1 MVEGVGRMIERDVG
15 SGGEALDK
23 PGQTLA
29 VFINYRREDTGGQAR
44 LLSRELE
51 RQFGKANVYFDVDQK
66 PGIDWLKQIK
76 TRGAEAGVFLA
87 LIGPHWLAALND
99 RRTGA
104 AGSGAIDFVRSEIE
118 WGLRDWPGVVI
129 PVLVDAEMPSAID
142 LPRTIEGL
150 ARKQA
155 VTLRHQLFDD
165 DLARLM
171 TLLVGIADGA
181 PAPADLPAAPV
192 LAVPPAEESAPAPGV
207 PEPNKAHYL
216 DVIKAMH
223 RGTVV
228 PLLGPTVRG
237 ESPDARDMADRLA
250 EEFDLPGASSD
261 LAEIAQHVAVTEG
274 EPELYAAIEGI
285 VATGAQPT
293 PVHEFLAEFP
303 RLLREHG
310 LISRP
315 QLIISTNYD
324 CALET
329 AFEQARE
336 PFDYAVYV
344 AREGTFVHFP
354 WDEAAPRQ
362 SIVTIGNPRTYQGF
376 PIDDRKVQRTVI
388 VKTHG
393 APDPK
398 FRTLMDRDSYVI
410 TEDDYIDYLPTHDIH
425 DSLPIQILEKLR
437 GSRRQF
443 LGYSLRDW
451 NARMVLKRIWEEK
464 AHGGTSW
471 AIAECPDAFEKSLW
485 MREGV
490 ELWAARA
497 TDYVK
502 GLRAVLMDLLEQ
514 GSQAQ

>member
-1 MVEGVGRMIERDVG
+1 MIERELG
-15 SGGEALDK
+15 SGSEALAK
-23 PGQTLA
+23 PAKSLA

-51 RQFGKANVYFDVDQK
+51 RKFGKANVYFDVDQK
-66 PGIDWLKQIK
+66 PGIDWLRQIQ
-76 TRGAEAGVFLA
+76 TRGAEASVFLA
-87 LIGPHWLAALND
+87 LIGPHWLAALNE
-99 RRTGA
+99 RRAGTA
-104 AGSGAIDFVRSEIE
+104 ASGAKDFVRLEIE
-118 WGLRDWPGVVI
+118 WGLRDWTGAVI
-129 PVLVDAEMPSAID
+129 PVLVDAQMPSAID
-142 LPRTIEGL
+142 LPRSLEGL

-155 VTLRHQLFDD
+155 VTLRHQSFDD
-165 DLARLM
+165 DLASLM
-171 TLLVGIADGA
+171 RLLVGIAEGG
-181 PAPADLPAAPV
+181 PAPADLPPAPV
-192 LAVPPAEESAPAPGV
+192 LAVPRAADSAPAPGV
-207 PEPNKAHYL
+207 PEPTKTHYL

-228 PLLGPTVRG
+228 PLLGPSVRG
-237 ESPDARDMADRLA
+237 ESPDARDMAARLA
-250 EEFDLPGASSD
+250 EEFDLPEASSD
-261 LAEIAQHVAVTEG
+261 LAEIAQLVAVTEG

-303 RLLREHG
+303 RLLRERG
-310 LISRP
+310 LASRP

-354 WDEAAPRQ
+354 WDETAARQ
-362 SIVTIGNPRTYQGF
+362 SIVTIANPRTYQGF

-393 APDPK
+393 APGPT
-398 FRTLMDRDSYVI
+398 FRPLMDRDSYVI

-437 GSRRQF
+437 GSRRLF

-451 NARMVLKRIWEEK
+451 NARMVLKRIWAERQ
-464 AHGGTSW
+464 GGTSW

-497 TDYVK
+497 AAYVN
-502 GLRAVLMDLLEQ
+502 GLGAVLTDLLDQ
-514 GSQAQ
+514 DSQAK